1 MKYCS
6 CSFYNI
12 SYCCFLSICCIG
24 DRCIFTNIRRY
35 WRNIALSTVIGIN
48 WHQRSPHMVFRCIA
62 RKKINNRV
70 TRHRW
75 ISNLSRVNRIIGINN
90 WFCRSIRIR
99 DDPVAELSVNIL
111 NIRGLWNI
119 WISNSDCR
127 TTYFM
132 LYHRIW
138 GLYICICCENFS
150 ILCNWSRHCSI
161 WTSLSVSNNYS
172 IMKVFNITSTNLS
185 VWWHSAIW
193 IRRRCSSIV
202 TIYKYGTRR
211 IFLAD

>member
-119 WISNSDCR
+119 WIFNCDCR
-127 TTYFM
+127 ITYLI

-138 GLYICICCENFS
+138 GLYICICFENFS

-211 IFLAD
+211 IFLAN

>member
-12 SYCCFLSICCIG
+12 SYCCFLRICCIG

-75 ISNLSRVNRIIGINN
+75 ISNLSRVTRIIGINY
-90 WFCRSIRIR
+90 WRFWAIRIR
-99 DDPVAELSVNIL
+99 DNPVAELVVNIL

-119 WISNSDCR
+119 WIFNCDCR
-127 TTYFM
+127 ITYWI

-138 GLYICICCENFS
+138 GLYICICFANFS
-150 ILCNWSRHCSI
+150 ILSNWSRHCSI

-185 VWWHSAIW
+185 VWWHNAIW
-193 IRRRCSSIV
+193 IRRCSSIV